1 MFTKD
6 DRTRRIEDRAEPAES
21 VVAAGT
27 TLEGTL
33 RGPHG
38 LRVLGTVEGDVE
50 SGGRVRIETCGR
62 VRGKVK
68 ALDAIVNGTLEGNIE
83 AAGQVELGR
92 ESRMTGDI
100 KAAGLAIAEGCV
112 FQGKI
117 DMSRADRQPVK
128 FVERRAADQ

>member
-6 DRTRRIEDRAEPAES
+6 DRARRIEDRAEPVES
-21 VVAAGT
+21 VIAPGT

-33 RGPHG
+33 RGPYG

-50 SGGRVRIETCGR
+50 SGGRVRIDPGGR
-62 VRGKVK
+62 VSGKVK
-68 ALDAIVNGTLEGNIE
+68 AVDVVVNGVLEGDIE
-83 AAGQVELGR
+83 ATGQVELGR

-112 FQGKI
+112 FQGRI
-117 DMSRADRQPVK
+117 DMSGAGRQPVK
-128 FVERRAADQ
+128 FVEKRTAAQ